1 MLERKTTSS
10 IPLSSTFFNPELMY
24 VPGQLDK
31 FLVGLA
37 TQPRQKFDNVV
48 SEQLTNHLFQ
58 GKNKEFGMDLVALNI
73 QRGRDHGLPGRSYL
87 FKKSK

>member
-1 MLERKTTSS
+1 MERRTVSV

-24 VPGQLDK
+24 VPGELDK

-37 TQPRQKFDNVV
+37 TQPRQKMDNVV

-58 GKNKEFGMDLVALNI
+58 GEQMISNQMIICVKRNHF
-73 QRGRDHGLPGRSYL
+73 R
-87 FKKSK
+87 